1 MIECYGINTSNVSL
15 TLIQCLQLPKLNLKE
30 VLDSNVKAIFEK
42 PIIDELIHAELH
54 LPQREKLMSAKVI
67 GRTHD
72 DDDNLN
78 INQIKLESSSMEP
91 SYLLVS
97 SL

>member
-1 MIECYGINTSNVSL
+1 MNTWPCHTTYIPYSENFDPDLVSVPDNNDP
-15 TLIQCLQLPKLNLKE
+15 I
-30 VLDSNVKAIFEK
+30 DSNVKAVFEK
-42 PIIDELIHAELH
+42 PIIDELIYAELH

-67 GRTHD
+67 DRTHD